1 MTRNLFDK
9 FVHLAAALV
18 CVLAATAYAAVPA
31 MDVTVFGP
39 GGNVAYKGPI
49 DANATFATSTLPPG
63 KYVVQFNAKN
73 AVVKGN
79 QYLLVVSAGKKK
91 VIADAVSGETLTR
104 GGAAMKIQV
113 GPGFQITGQVLPDE
127 AIAKVDGAKFRIIDG
142 KRYVWVNAQLG
153 SNLGGHWEEENLTV
167 GKVIVWNRDELQ
179 KRMDRGGEG
188 SMITTES
195 NEHYGLYTH
204 GY

>member
-1 MTRNLFDK
+1 MRRYLFDK
-9 FVHLAAALV
+9 FIRSAVALV
-18 CVLAATAYAAVPA
+18 SILAATAYGAIPP

-49 DANATFATSTLPPG
+49 GANAMFATSTLQPG
-63 KYVVQFNAKN
+63 NYVVQFNAKS
-73 AVVKGN
+73 AAVKGN

-91 VIADAVSGETLTR
+91 VIADAVAGETLTR
-104 GGAAMKIQV
+104 GGAAMRIQV

-127 AIAKVDGAKFRIIDG
+127 VAKVDGAKFRMIDG
-142 KRYVWVNAQLG
+142 KRYVWVRSGLG
-153 SNLGGHWEEENLTV
+153 TNLPGHWEELSLAIKGNL
-167 GKVIVWNRDELQ
+167 IVWTRDELQ

-195 NEHYGLYTH
+195 NEHH
-204 GY
+204 GAYKGY